1 MKKYTYEMKGF
12 KKIYDDFNKIY
23 ESYKNIYEGII

>member
-1 MKKYTYEMKGF
+1 MKGF

-23 ESYKNIYEGII
+23 ESYKNIYEGIIWILKN